1 MTRKEWS
8 FLNVSG
14 TRNAVKLANH
24 GVANACYLNMI
35 CLFHTCAPRKMLEKI
50 KYIFQT
56 LEVVP
61 VDPVCGIEMD
71 QELAVS
77 HEHNGK
83 TYYFC
88 CEGCKRI
95 FVKKPGKYSK

>member
-1 MTRKEWS
+1 M
-8 FLNVSG
+8 
-14 TRNAVKLANH
+14 
-24 GVANACYLNMI
+24 
-35 CLFHTCAPRKMLEKI
+35 
-50 KYIFQT
+50 
-56 LEVVP
+56 EVVP

-77 HEHNGK
+77 HDHKGK

>member
-1 MTRKEWS
+1 M
-8 FLNVSG
+8 
-14 TRNAVKLANH
+14 A
-24 GVANACYLNMI
+24 
-35 CLFHTCAPRKMLEKI
+35 KI
-50 KYIFQT
+50 KYAHPA
-56 LEVVP
+56 LEGVP

-77 HEHNGK
+77 HDHQGR

>member
-1 MTRKEWS
+1 MT
-8 FLNVSG
+8 
-14 TRNAVKLANH
+14 
-24 GVANACYLNMI
+24 
-35 CLFHTCAPRKMLEKI
+35 KI
-50 KYIFQT
+50 KYAHQT
-56 LEVVP
+56 LEGVP

-77 HEHNGK
+77 HDHKGK

-95 FVKKPGKYSK
+95 FVKKPGKYSR

>member
-1 MTRKEWS
+1 MAKD
-8 FLNVSG
+8 
-14 TRNAVKLANH
+14 KY
-24 GVANACYLNMI
+24 ACMKHNTVPM
-35 CLFHTCAPRKMLEKI
+35 
-50 KYIFQT
+50 
-56 LEVVP
+56 P

-71 QELAVS
+71 QELAVP

-95 FVKKPGKYSK
+95 FVKKPNKYSKK

>member
-1 MTRKEWS
+1 M
-8 FLNVSG
+8 
-14 TRNAVKLANH
+14 NH
-24 GVANACYLNMI
+24 NIVPM
-35 CLFHTCAPRKMLEKI
+35 
-50 KYIFQT
+50 
-56 LEVVP
+56 P
-61 VDPVCGIEMD
+61 VDPVCGIEMN

-95 FVKKPGKYSK
+95 FVKKPNKYSKK